1 MRKSER
7 FGLNLVE
14 GSDIVNPL
22 VQDVP
27 NYEMIDEQMGK
38 NADSSVPIAT
48 ELLSGTVHA
57 LTRENPNASMFRFVA
72 TANFK
77 TGDTF
82 TVDGVQ
88 VTALLTTGEPLATG
102 CYVINSNV
110 LCCLVGTVLTMFCA
124 NSLSEIHAVDSEKLG
139 GQNANYYASAES
151 VVEAIN
157 LSQNA
162 NTISLSNSDKIS
174 KLGGFT
180 PVIDDTGKITGYK
193 TSVGGADTVF
203 PFNSILGSKL
213 FIDIE
218 GADGVLTA
226 KEKMSNCTVLLL
238 YAYAS
243 EVNVDL
249 LINGTPV
256 KVNKRG
262 SNLNDKGN
270 WEQWCMFDVP
280 HIGVGDVLRF
290 SNNDMWYK
298 SIVCLHQ

>member
-27 NYEMIDEQMGK
+27 NYEMIDEQMAK
-38 NADSSVPIAT
+38 NADAGVPMAT

-124 NSLSEIHAVDSEKLG
+124 NSLAEIHAVDSDKLG
-139 GQNANYYASAES
+139 GKDAEYYAPANS

-157 LSQNA
+157 LAQNA
-162 NTISLSNSDKIS
+162 NQISLANREAINEQNK
-174 KLGGFT
+174 K
-180 PVIDDTGKITGYK
+180 
-193 TSVGGADTVF
+193 
-203 PFNSILGSKL
+203 
-213 FIDIE
+213 
-218 GADGVLTA
+218 
-226 KEKMSNCTVLLL
+226 NCD
-238 YAYAS
+238 
-243 EVNVDL
+243 N
-249 LINGTPV
+249 I
-256 KVNKRG
+256 
-262 SNLNDKGN
+262 
-270 WEQWCMFDVP
+270 
-280 HIGVGDVLRF
+280 
-290 SNNDMWYK
+290 
-298 SIVCLHQ
+298 